1 MARRTKARRTRIV
14 RRAAA
19 GLPRMP
25 KPLRERVARERPDEV
40 SVIETPDRRDPVVVV
55 TKDGGRKVVGAWI
68 DL

>member
-1 MARRTKARRTRIV
+1 MARRTKAKRV
-14 RRAAA
+14 RKAREAS
-19 GLPRMP
+19 LPRMP
-25 KPLRERVARERPDEV
+25 RPLRERVVRERPDEV

>member
-1 MARRTKARRTRIV
+1 LLE
-14 RRAAA
+14 
-19 GLPRMP
+19 GLPR
-25 KPLRERVARERPDEV
+25 PLRERVARERPDEV